1 MAMRLTEL
9 VINVTPEE
17 RLERMNQLLD
27 EMIDLTDTLTE
38 QRKNAPPREENITTL
53 SEDRC

>member
-1 MAMRLTEL
+1 MRLTEL

>member
-1 MAMRLTEL
+1 MAMRLTEFE
-9 VINVTPEE
+9 INVTPEE

-27 EMIDLTDTLTE
+27 EMLDLTDTLTE
-38 QRKNAPPREENITTL
+38 PRKNATPREENITTL